1 MNKASPTTTTLLTTS
16 PAVRAYL
23 RRATW
28 GLPKERQQEVWD
40 ELEEHLLTRAEQ
52 FQLLGASPP
61 GALARAL
68 AELGSPARVSA
79 GMTQVY
85 LMPKILIAAGAAALT
100 LSAVLYA
107 AAGGGSG
114 PISLPALSSRPV
126 TPRCATESKPSKP
139 PTPLESAATCSLL
152 TRPPPDAGAFVSL
165 SDVKNAFATTD
176 VASVFLP
183 SGDLE
188 VHYANGRNRLLEP
201 EFRHNNQGYI
211 NATFLI
217 ISTVREPVTPK
228 LELAGYNNPILTF
241 GDLRLQLGTD
251 NQPVKGNTFYRD
263 LAPTLIGILTS
274 PNLQAGWS
282 ARMASIGR
290 NQAYPLPILSRH
302 SIQTSLKAGEVVMS
316 LIKYTDGSYFADVA
330 QVNSKGRFIMNSD
343 QPHIHFVSN
352 LDQLRPYTADGIV
365 PALLVRITN
374 IPLRNLKSGIFVP
387 AQANSDSQ

>member
-1 MNKASPTTTTLLTTS
+1 VNAASTTTATLLTTS

-28 GLPKERQQEVWD
+28 GLPRDRQQEVWD

-52 FQLLGASPP
+52 FQALGAAPNE
-61 GALARAL
+61 ALTRAL

-85 LMPKILIAAGAAALT
+85 LMPKILIAAGAAALA

-139 PTPLESAATCSLL
+139 PIPLESAATCSLL
-152 TRPPPDAGAFVSL
+152 IRPPPDAGAFVSL

-176 VASVFLP
+176 VTSVFLS

-263 LAPTLIGILTS
+263 LAPTLTGILTS

-282 ARMASIGR
+282 ARVVSIGR
-290 NQAYPLPILSRH
+290 NQNDPPPILSKH
-302 SIQTSLKAGEVVMS
+302 FIQTSLKAGEVVMS
-316 LIKYTDGSYFADVA
+316 LTKQTDDSYFVDVA
-330 QVNSKGRFIMNSD
+330 QINSNGKVIIKSD
-343 QPHIHFVSN
+343 QPHIRFVST

-374 IPLRNLKSGIFVP
+374 VSLRNLKSGIFVP
-387 AQANSDSQ
+387 AQIDSDAQ